1 VNRACNLENVVG
13 NRPYKIYCAGPLF
26 NPKEREEM
34 QEIATFLEKGR
45 YKVFLPHRDGLEF
58 SLLFPSLLEKGV
70 ESQRA
75 KEILNKAIFSLDV
88 FQINDSNGLI
98 LNLNGRVPDEGAMV
112 EAGIAWACNKVIV
125 TFRTDSRSLIEGICN
140 PMILGL
146 SDFYFVT
153 KYEDIPQAFHAEF
166 SKVEENLTLSRPP
179 YFDSTAKDG
188 KEISEF
194 LALRKPS
201 GDITDLLIK
210 LFRERTCQIS
220 KGLKKSYSPAS
231 MPQ

>member
-1 VNRACNLENVVG
+1 MDKHR
-13 NRPYKIYCAGPLF
+13 YKIYCAGPLF

-34 QEIATFLEKGR
+34 EEIASVLENAG
-45 YKVFLPHRDGLEF
+45 YIVFLPHRDGLEF
-58 SLLFPSLLEKGV
+58 ALLFPSLVQKGV
-70 ESQRA
+70 EPEKA

-125 TFRTDSRSLIEGICN
+125 TFKCDSRSLIEGICN

-146 SDFYFVT
+146 SNFFSVT
-153 KYEDIPQAFHAEF
+153 KYEDIPQSFQAEF
-166 SKVEENLTLSRPP
+166 LKVNANLTLSRPP
-179 YFDSTAKDG
+179 YFDSTATDG
-188 KEISEF
+188 KKISEF
-194 LALRKPS
+194 LALHKPD

-210 LFRERTCQIS
+210 LFRERTCQPS
-220 KGLKKSYSPAS
+220 KDLKKSYSPVG

>member
-1 VNRACNLENVVG
+1 MG
-13 NRPYKIYCAGPLF
+13 KRPYKIYCAGPLF

-34 QEIATFLEKGR
+34 QEIASILEDEG
-45 YKVFLPHRDGLEF
+45 YSVFLPHRDGLEF
-58 SLLFPSLLEKGV
+58 ALLFPILVQKAV
-70 ESQRA
+70 EPQRA
-75 KEILNKAIFSLDV
+75 KEILNNAIFSLDV

-125 TFRTDSRSLIEGICN
+125 TFKCDSRSLIEGICN

-146 SDFYFVT
+146 SDFSFVK

-166 SKVEENLTLSRPP
+166 SKVDENLILSRPP

-188 KEISEF
+188 RKISEF
-194 LALRKPS
+194 LASRKS
-201 GDITDLLIK
+201 GGDITDLLIK

-220 KGLKKSYSPAS
+220 KEPKKSYFPAG